1 MRHWNIKR
9 PQNNCRV
16 FSLPWAARMTGFLSV
31 NRIVNLENA
40 CNSFRLCFRI
50 KIYYLK
56 LIIRVNSDQLI
67 MWFISNDGVWIFV
80 LYHKCTA
87 TENLKM
93 SRKEIFDHG
102 CGRYSTT
109 SKICKTN
116 LKLLVKSEYFH
127 YTQWHLWIDSLYD
140 GSMRQ
145 RVISQLLYPFKPV
158 S

>member
-1 MRHWNIKR
+1 MRLVRRSPWITLNFIKMI
-9 PQNNCRV
+9 NNYPTGAQFKVTREHFV
-16 FSLPWAARMTGFLSV
+16 SKFRRNFFSFKVDQYSPCAV
-31 NRIVNLENA
+31 
-40 CNSFRLCFRI
+40 
-50 KIYYLK
+50 LK
-56 LIIRVNSDQLI
+56 TTTIRVNSNQLI

-116 LKLLVKSEYFH
+116 LKLREIWVFSSHAMTFMD
-127 YTQWHLWIDSLYD
+127 WHFICRLNAPKGDFTVALS
-140 GSMRQ
+140 G
-145 RVISQLLYPFKPV
+145 
-158 S
+158 